1 MKWFYKHIPHFKGI
15 NTHDPNDLHLN
26 NWWYYL
32 FDYYGA
38 VEYEQRLQR
47 ELL

>member
-1 MKWFYKHIPHFKGI
+1 MKWFYKHVPHFKGI
-15 NTHDPNDLHLN
+15 NTLDGNDLHLN

-38 VEYEQRLQR
+38 VEYEKRLQR